1 MKFSITKKLAG
12 MVIAGSTAIFTMMPM
27 TAFAQVPEEDSLIC
41 ICETKCDEEHIN
53 QECAVCS
60 YDYNYCEGTP
70 SEDNIPEETTEETE
84 EESTE
89 EKSTEEKVE
98 EAMGPLTPDGNLTI
112 VDDYGSLEAGGKQ
125 FITVVTKAG
134 NYFYIIIDR
143 DDHGNENVHFLN
155 MVDESDLLALMDD
168 EQVEE
173 YMNKTGVGEKDG
185 QASVVEDVTE
195 TEVEEPEVEVEKP
208 VKKNNSGMIVI
219 VLLVIGGAT
228 KLIPIIKDIKPKTST
243 IAPKPVVTEQTML
256 MEKQPTLPSV
266 QEQKNKKK
274 KKWPIVVGALLI
286 LVIIGVVAAFVLT
299 PNKAIVPDVTN
310 YTLEE
315 AIRELESKGF
325 VIGETEE
332 RISEEIEAGKVISTT
347 PSANLEKVKGTK
359 IDLIISN
366 GEETVTM
373 DNFVTHQVEQAR
385 SFLESQGFKVNV
397 NYEFSDKLE
406 GEV

>member
-185 QASVVEDVTE
+185 QVTAIPDVIEDEPVD
-195 TEVEEPEVEVEKP
+195 PEVDVKKP
-208 VKKNNSGMIVI
+208 VQKNNSGMIVI
-219 VLLVIGGAT
+219 VLLVIGGAAGGYFYIT
-228 KLIPIIKDIKPKTST
+228 K
-243 IAPKPVVTEQTML
+243 A
-256 MEKQPTLPSV
+256 
-266 QEQKNKKK
+266 KNKKPTK
-274 KKWPIVVGALLI
+274 NS
-286 LVIIGVVAAFVLT
+286 GVD
-299 PNKAIVPDVTN
+299 PDADYNEDDEDYLGTIP
-310 YTLEE
+310 TDEE
-315 AIRELESKGF
+315 EDIDIPE
-325 VIGETEE
+325 IDDD
-332 RISEEIEAGKVISTT
+332 EIE
-347 PSANLEKVKGTK
+347 E
-359 IDLIISN
+359 D
-366 GEETVTM
+366 EE
-373 DNFVTHQVEQAR
+373 E
-385 SFLESQGFKVNV
+385 
-397 NYEFSDKLE
+397 
-406 GEV
+406 